1 MHAEHYPWDLIQTG
15 EKGTPLLFPVCEG
28 VPAFGKEGNFMTGGF
43 LRGRAR
49 MSNNEWSIPY
59 LHYIPGPSSFIE
71 MMRGALKAVQQCAG
85 VKKGEKVVI
94 STDTNKMR
102 IAEAL
107 AAAAAGV
114 GAIPIIVVITP
125 PGVHGAQPPSPVV
138 AACAKADVFFLPT
151 TYSQTHTDARIQ
163 AIQNGARGATMCEVT
178 EDALCTGAIHAD
190 YEECDRLGRRL
201 GAILSESKTVRITS
215 PLGTDLRGEVAGRPV
230 QYETGLFR
238 EPGQFAA
245 FPDSEI
251 NISPVEGSVEGRAV
265 IDVRVMSVGV
275 TAAEPITLVIKQGE
289 IKDIQGGPLALKFRQ
304 ILEALENPQAYNF
317 AEFGIGLNPCSRLCA
332 TNLEDLGRLGS
343 AHCGI
348 GSSYAIGG
356 KVRAPNHIDAIF
368 KDAVIEFDG
377 RVVLDKGS
385 LRV

>member
-1 MHAEHYPWDLIQTG
+1 
-15 EKGTPLLFPVCEG
+15 
-28 VPAFGKEGNFMTGGF
+28 
-43 LRGRAR
+43 
-49 MSNNEWSIPY
+49 MSNNEWFIPY
-59 LHYIPGPSSFIE
+59 LHYVPAPSSPIE

-85 VKKGEKVVI
+85 VKKGENVVI
-94 STDTNKMR
+94 STDTNKIR
-102 IAEAL
+102 IAEVL
-107 AAAAAGV
+107 AAAAVAVGGV
-114 GAIPIIVVITP
+114 PIIVMIP
-125 PGVHGAQPPSPVV
+125 PTGVHGAQPPAPVV
-138 AACAKADVFFLPT
+138 AACSKADVFFLPT

-163 AIQNGARGATMCEVT
+163 AIKNGARGATMCEVT

-190 YEECDRLGRRL
+190 YEECDRLGRKL
-201 GAILSESKTVRITS
+201 GAILAQSKTVRISS
-215 PLGTDLRGEVAGRPV
+215 PLGTDIRGEVTGRPV

-238 EPGQFAA
+238 QPGQFAA

-265 IDVRVMSVGV
+265 IDVRVMSVGI
-275 TAAEPITLVIKQGE
+275 TASEPITLVIREGE
-289 IKDIQGGPLALKFRQ
+289 VKDIQGGVLAAKFRQ
-304 ILEALENPQAYNF
+304 ILETLQDRKAYNF

-332 TNLEDLGRLGS
+332 TNLEDLGRLGN

-356 KVRAPNHIDAIF
+356 KVLAPNHIDAIF

-385 LRV
+385 VRI